1 MITPT
6 RQTGA
11 GHINGGALLALG
23 LSLMLC
29 ACSNRSAPPPPPQM
43 LDASAPAAPATIV
56 PKPAE
61 APRASAPVVPPAP
74 PNAADLARIENL
86 VAPAL
91 REGLTLVA
99 ANALAQASERALE
112 TGPSGRPAPWA
123 GDGLSGAIT
132 PQPLRRM
139 AKSAQCRT
147 YIQSQG
153 TKTAEAVACK
163 TPGGTWAMV
172 APKSGR

>member
-1 MITPT
+1 
-6 RQTGA
+6 
-11 GHINGGALLALG
+11 
-23 LSLMLC
+23 
-29 ACSNRSAPPPPPQM
+29 
-43 LDASAPAAPATIV
+43 
-56 PKPAE
+56 
-61 APRASAPVVPPAP
+61 VVPPAP